1 MTALA
6 QAVYARLMRPLLF
19 RVDPET
25 AHRVTLALLRAAPLG
40 RATADPPQLK
50 STVFGVEFSNPVGLA
65 AGLDKDAL
73 VPGAWQSLGFGF
85 VELGTVTPLAQPG
98 NAQPRI
104 FRLPEHRALI
114 NRLGFPSA
122 GMEAFARRLERFRP
136 RRGAMQIAVNFGPNK
151 DTPPDRVADD
161 YAKLMARL
169 GALADFVV
177 VNVSSPNTPGLRS
190 FQAPERLREIVGA
203 MRAVVAEAARCP
215 PLLVKI
221 APDLD
226 REQLAAVCDAAVGLE
241 LAGIVACNTTIAHE
255 QLGVKSSIDGGLSGH
270 PLLRRARE
278 VIRRAYDLAH
288 GRLAIVGVGGIA
300 SADDAYAHIRAGAS
314 LVELYTGLIY
324 EGPALVGEIKTGL
337 ARLLKRDGFRSIS
350 EAVGS
355 AD

>member
-1 MTALA
+1 MATLA
-6 QAVYARLMRPLLF
+6 QAVYTRVMRPLLF

-25 AHRVTLALLRAAPLG
+25 AHRLTLALLRAVRLG
-40 RATADPPQLK
+40 RATEDPPQLATK
-50 STVFGVEFSNPVGLA
+50 VFGVEFSNPVGLA
-65 AGLDKDAL
+65 AGLDKDAAAAR
-73 VPGAWQSLGFGF
+73 AWRSLGFGF
-85 VELGTVTPLAQPG
+85 VELGTVTPLPQPG
-98 NAQPRI
+98 NARPRI
-104 FRLPEHRALI
+104 FRLPGHRALI

-122 GMEAFARRLERFRP
+122 GMVAFARRLERYRR
-136 RRGAMQIAVNFGPNK
+136 RRGAMRIAVNIGPNK
-151 DTPPDRVADD
+151 ETPPARVADD
-161 YAKLMARL
+161 YASLMRRL

-203 MRAVVAEAARCP
+203 MRGAVAEGAQCP

-226 REQLAAVCDAAVGLE
+226 REQLAAVCEVAAALE

-255 QLGVKSSIDGGLSGH
+255 QLGVESSIDGGLSGR

-278 VIRRAYDLAH
+278 VIRRAYDLTG
-288 GRLAIVGVGGIA
+288 GRLAVIGVGGIA

-324 EGPALVGEIKTGL
+324 EGPALVGEIKNGL
-337 ARLLKRDGFRSIS
+337 VRLLKRDGFRSIS